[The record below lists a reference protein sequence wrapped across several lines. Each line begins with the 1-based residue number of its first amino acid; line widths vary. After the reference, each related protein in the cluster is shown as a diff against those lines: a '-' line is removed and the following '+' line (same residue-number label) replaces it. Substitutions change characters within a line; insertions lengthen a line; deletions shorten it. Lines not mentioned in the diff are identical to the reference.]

1 MEKFRGVDY
10 YAIEGLLSEEE
21 RMIRDA
27 VRDWVEAEFLPLITE
42 HHRAGTFPVALIPKL
57 GELGVFGANLKGYGC
72 AGLSNVAYGLM
83 MQELEAGDSGLRS
96 MASVQGSL
104 AMYAIWRW
112 GSEEQKQRWLPEMAA
127 GRAIGCF
134 GLTEPDHG
142 SDPGGMETRARR
154 DGAAWILNGTKRW
167 ITNGSIADVAV
178 VWAKDGDTI
187 RGFLVEPGT

>member
-1 MEKFRGVDY
+1 M
-10 YAIEGLLSEEE
+10 A
-21 RMIRDA
+21 
-27 VRDWVEAEFLPLITE
+27 
-42 HHRAGTFPVALIPKL
+42 
-57 GELGVFGANLKGYGC
+57 ELGLFGANLSGYGC
-72 AGLSNVAYGLM
+72 AGLSNIAYGLM

-112 GSEEQKQRWLPEMAA
+112 GSEEQKRRWLPEMAA

-154 DGAAWILNGTKRW
+154 DGKGWVLSGVKRW
-167 ITNGSIADVAV
+167 ITNGSISDVAV
-178 VWAKDGDTI
+178 VCATPPDTL
-187 RGFLVEPGT
+187 RPLPLLDV